1 MGRVIGIDLGTTNT
15 AIAVLEDGRPRV
27 LEDDK
32 GYAVIPSC
40 IATKGEGNYVVGY
53 AAKNLILTH
62 PDRTVYGVKRLLGQI
77 TCGFGKKRHVLA
89 QRKNFFNDPKCF
101 LLIYHL

>member
-15 AIAVLEDGRPRV
+15 AIAVMENGRPRV

-53 AAKNLILTH
+53 AAKNLILTN
-62 PDRTVYGVKRLLGQI
+62 PDLS
-77 TCGFGKKRHVLA
+77 
-89 QRKNFFNDPKCF
+89 
-101 LLIYHL
+101 LIHI